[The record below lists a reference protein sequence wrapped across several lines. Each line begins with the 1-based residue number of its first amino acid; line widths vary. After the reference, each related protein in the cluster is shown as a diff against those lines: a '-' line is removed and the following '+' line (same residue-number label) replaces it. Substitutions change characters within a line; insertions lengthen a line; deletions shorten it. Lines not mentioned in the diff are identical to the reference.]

1 MIKRALVALFV
12 VFTLTSCND
21 IDINRFEQTTGIEV
35 PAQTRQALRT
45 YVDTAVANGADRLKV
60 EAEIGAAA
68 YRAATP
74 QTTKRLSPAQARE
87 LGRRMTAANG
97 WNDSQFNCLDNLW
110 GKRESGWRWNAD
122 SPTSS
127 AYGIPQ
133 ALPGHKMGPGWQDDV
148 EVQIRWG
155 LSYIK
160 DRYGSPCAAL
170 SASRSKG
177 WY

>member
-12 VFTLTSCND
+12 VLTLTSCND
-21 IDINRFEQTTGIEV
+21 IDINTFERTTGIEV
-35 PAQTRQALRT
+35 PQATREALRSHI
-45 YVDTAVANGADRLKV
+45 DSAVAAGEDRSKV
-60 EAEIGAAA
+60 EAAIGIAA

-87 LGRRMTAANG
+87 LGRRMTASAG
-97 WNDSQFNCLDNLW
+97 WNESQFNCLDHLW
-110 GKRESGWRWNAD
+110 GKKESGWRWNAD
-122 SPTSS
+122 SPSSS

-155 LSYIK
+155 LSYIR
-160 DRYGSPCAAL
+160 DRYGFPCAAL
-170 SASRSKG
+170 SASNSKG